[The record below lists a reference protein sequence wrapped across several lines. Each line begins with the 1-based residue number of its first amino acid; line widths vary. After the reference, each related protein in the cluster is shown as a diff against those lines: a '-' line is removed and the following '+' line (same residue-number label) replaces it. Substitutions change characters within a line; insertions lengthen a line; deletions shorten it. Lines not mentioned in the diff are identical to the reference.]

1 MYAPSPLP
9 CPSRSQHT
17 SCNVACRA
25 ATKGFWA
32 EALGQGDFYY
42 ELGIQCIKVCIR
54 TRDQNGGLMEV
65 EEMCRLLSRL
75 RKPQRIALCKLPQYR
90 RGWLRAGG
98 AGQKPISSDD
108 VETAVGTLKPLGS
121 YYGIRRVG
129 RKKLVQSVPTELN
142 DDHMRLL
149 NLVEQSGGHTTK
161 AEIAREGWDAERV
174 GRALETLLEEGML
187 WIDDQ
192 APGSERWY
200 WSMCLTNDLDADVR
214 EGDIA

>member
-1 MYAPSPLP
+1 MPDP
-9 CPSRSQHT
+9 
-17 SCNVACRA
+17 N
-25 ATKGFWA
+25 
-32 EALGQGDFYY
+32 
-42 ELGIQCIKVCIR
+42 
-54 TRDQNGGLMEV
+54 NGR
-65 EEMCRLLSRL
+65 CSH
-75 RKPQRIALCKLPQYR
+75 
-90 RGWLRAGG
+90 
-98 AGQKPISSDD
+98 
-108 VETAVGTLKPLGS
+108 
-121 YYGIRRVG
+121 
-129 RKKLVQSVPTELN
+129 
-142 DDHMRLL
+142 DHMRLL